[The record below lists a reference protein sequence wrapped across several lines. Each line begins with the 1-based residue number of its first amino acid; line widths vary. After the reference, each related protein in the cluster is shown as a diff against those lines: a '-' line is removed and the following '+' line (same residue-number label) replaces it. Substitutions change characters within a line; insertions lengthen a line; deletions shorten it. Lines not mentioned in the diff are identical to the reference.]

1 MPLHDDL
8 LFKNVHPPLSQER
21 TQGMWAGSVSC
32 KLHTITTMTSCS
44 GQQLCPLSLNNA
56 ILIPYPGSLLL
67 RYLSA
72 LKQSSS
78 SFEDIE

>member
-1 MPLHDDL
+1 MEPERKAWLDNL
-8 LFKNVHPPLSQER
+8 MLTGSLRSKTRNLSEGTTIVGR
-21 TQGMWAGSVSC
+21 LA
-32 KLHTITTMTSCS
+32 HTS